1 MKQAALSSFLV
12 PLLAMTLGGV
22 LSGCATVGARSQGRT
37 SGDSN
42 SPRTV
47 GEAIQQSN
55 LEQSGVFSGGK
66 VIGSS
71 TSKGG
76 AKKVEYG
83 DIVIQGKHLKNTT
96 FDIPITINSRVEYW
110 VDYFTG
116 RGQPFFEKYLER
128 AEFFIPYMRPIL
140 RQSGIPEDFVYLA
153 MIESGFNNFARS
165 QAKAVGPWQ
174 FISAT
179 GKRYGLAVNWWVDE
193 RRDIRKSTIAAVEY
207 LKELMGIFNSFELA
221 SASYNAGEGKVARA
235 VQRFGTKD
243 FWAISKHRFLKPE
256 TRDYVPKIIAAALI
270 AKNRTQFGF
279 PAETTAPQPGS
290 DEAVSSDGEIVKLIK
305 TEKSDDHLDEKIIAK
320 DAGLDSSEVPDASD
334 AEDDAAD
341 AAVKNSGKS
350 AKVAEK
356 ASEKVSEKV
365 HDENVGDLLTRL
377 TKSDLKDEDEEDSD
391 DTNTA
396 LVPATLLVPE
406 EPTLPEGQQASSEPQ
421 AKPVPTPHMS
431 KNGEVGG
438 AELAEFDIK
447 SPADLLKVARAA
459 GLSYQTV
466 KSLNPELLRWCTP
479 PNVSSYRVRL
489 PASVKDRF
497 LATYNLGA
505 FPRHVDFMTYKVTR
519 GETLAAVAKHFGI
532 KVDPISDLNGVSP
545 RMPLRKG
552 ARILLPMPNDRSRS
566 IASLEVRD
574 PPEHRRKHRRRRRFS
589 KISFRQRNEAT
600 RSGYFRSHAHSG

>member
-1 MKQAALSSFLV
+1 M
-12 PLLAMTLGGV
+12 
-22 LSGCATVGARSQGRT
+22 
-37 SGDSN
+37 GD
-42 SPRTV
+42 
-47 GEAIQQSN
+47 AIQQSN
-55 LEQSGVFSGGK
+55 LEQSGVSGGK
-66 VIGSS
+66 TGSFS
-71 TSKGG
+71 FSKNG

-116 RGQPFFEKYLER
+116 RGQSFFEKYLER

-140 RQSGIPEDFVYLA
+140 KQSGIPEDFVYLA

-193 RRDIRKSTIAAVEY
+193 RRDIRKSTVAAVEY

-221 SASYNAGEGKVARA
+221 AASYNAGEGKVARA

-243 FWAISKHRFLKPE
+243 FWAIARHRFLKPE

-279 PAETTAPQPGS
+279 APEAAAPKPGS

-305 TEKSDDHLDEKIIAK
+305 TEKPDDHLDPKIVAQDQGQDTADLEDEKIA
-320 DAGLDSSEVPDASD
+320 DAG
-334 AEDDAAD
+334 
-341 AAVKNSGKS
+341 
-350 AKVAEK
+350 K
-356 ASEKVSEKV
+356 ASGSAPEVAPENV
-365 HDENVGDLLTRL
+365 NENVGDLLTRL
-377 TKSDLKDEDEEDSD
+377 SKSDLKDEDDEDAD
-391 DTNTA
+391 DTSSN
-396 LVPATLLVPE
+396 LVPATLMVPE
-406 EPTLPEGQQASSEPQ
+406 ESTLPEGQQASNEPQ
-421 AKPVPTPHMS
+421 AKSVPTPHMS

-447 SPADLLKVARAA
+447 SPADMLKIARAA

-479 PNVSSYRVRL
+479 PNVSTYRVRL

-505 FPRHVDFMTYKVTR
+505 FPRQVDFMTYKVAR
-519 GETLAAVAKHFGI
+519 GETLTNVARHFGI

-552 ARILLPMPNDRSRS
+552 AKILLPMPNDRSRS

-574 PPEHRRKHRRRRRFS
+574 PPEHRRRHRKRRRFS
-589 KISFRQRNEAT
+589 KINFHQRNEAT
-600 RSGYFRSHAHSG
+600 RSSYARLHAHSG